1 MRKHLFSWVG
11 AALVACAMSTSS
23 STARGAQAYGVT
35 TSNVLFTFDTA
46 TPMTI
51 SSGLAISG
59 LASANENIVGID
71 FRPATGQLFAM
82 GSFGQLYTVNTS
94 NAVLTAVGSATT
106 IDGTS
111 FGFDF
116 NPATD
121 RIRVVSNTNKNY
133 VFNPNTGAL
142 ELVATDLFYPVGD
155 PAAGVDPNVVGIAYT
170 NTLGGPPT
178 QLFAIDAGIDVLAT
192 LANNTGVL
200 STVGGLATVN
210 TGALVGFDVFSPSS
224 GVNFAY
230 ATLTPTG
237 SSVSNLYTI
246 NLATGAASLVGQ
258 INGGTLVTDIAVV
271 PVPEPAALAA
281 IGLAGPALLSRRGR
295 RGIGKNAKGT
305 N

>member
-1 MRKHLFSWVG
+1 MRKQLFSWAG
-11 AALVACAMSTSS
+11 AALIVCAVSAAP
-23 STARGAQAYGVT
+23 STARGAQTYGVT

-46 TPMTI
+46 TPGTI
-51 SSGLAISG
+51 SNGFAISG
-59 LASANENIVGID
+59 FASAIENIIGID

-94 NAVLTAVGSATT
+94 NAVLTAVGSPTT

-116 NPATD
+116 NPTID

-133 VFNPNTGAL
+133 VFNPITGGLDLA
-142 ELVATDLFYPVGD
+142 ATDLSYGAGD
-155 PAAGVDPNVVGIAYT
+155 PAVGVDPNVVGIAYT

-178 QLFAIDAGIDVLAT
+178 QLYAIDAGIDVLAT

-210 TGALVGFDVFSPSS
+210 TGSLVGFDVFSPST
-224 GVNFAY
+224 GVNTAY

-237 SSVSNLYTI
+237 SSISNLYTI
-246 NLATGAASLVGQ
+246 NLATGTATLVGQ

-271 PVPEPAALAA
+271 PVPEPTALATTCLIA
-281 IGLAGPALLSRRGR
+281 SALLWRRRRGAER
-295 RGIGKNAKGT
+295 
-305 N
+305 

>member
-1 MRKHLFSWVG
+1 MRKQLFSWVG
-11 AALVACAMSTSS
+11 AALAACAMSVSPP
-23 STARGAQAYGVT
+23 STVHGAQAYGVT

-51 SSGLAISG
+51 SNGLAMSG
-59 LASANENIVGID
+59 FASANENIVGLD
-71 FRPATGQLFAM
+71 FRPATGQLYAM

-94 NAVLTAVGSATT
+94 NAALTAVGSATT

-116 NPATD
+116 NPTTD

-142 ELVATDLFYPVGD
+142 QLAATNLFYPVGD
-155 PAAGVDPNVVGIAYT
+155 PAVGVDPNVVGIAHT
-170 NTLGGPPT
+170 NNLGGPST
-178 QLFAIDAGIDVLAT
+178 QLYAIDSGINVLAT
-192 LANNTGVL
+192 LANDSGAL
-200 STVGGLATVN
+200 GTVGGLATVN
-210 TGALVGFDVFSPSS
+210 TGALVGFDVYTPSS

-237 SSVSNLYTI
+237 GSVSNLYTI

-271 PVPEPAALAA
+271 PVPEPTALAA
-281 IGLAGPALLSRRGR
+281 IGLAGVALLARRRFCR
-295 RGIGKNAKGT
+295 R
-305 N
+305 